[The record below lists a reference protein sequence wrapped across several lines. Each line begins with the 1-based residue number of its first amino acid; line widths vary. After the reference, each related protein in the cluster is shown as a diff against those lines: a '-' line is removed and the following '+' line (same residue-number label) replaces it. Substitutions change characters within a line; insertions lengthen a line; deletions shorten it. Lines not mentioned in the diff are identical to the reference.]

1 MAFVFVG
8 RQILLYFFNVSI
20 ANYQYSR
27 IYPLYVH
34 KSSEVEYNL
43 QVVTE
48 ISSKMIKESEIK
60 FSLVLLLSLF
70 IHVIFFL
77 GILLPVYQDFLN
89 FLNFKNVQEK
99 SGEGR
104 DIIVN
109 INEDNK
115 RVIDEN
121 TLLSEKDSS
130 ARGNITE
137 KKGDRWLNNSRDF
150 ALKRGT
156 KSFGKDNDR
165 SINKPVKTGIL
176 LTDNTELIITMMQQ
190 NLGGISG
197 EGGSDEFT
205 TIPDKY
211 SFTKENA
218 IYYSND
224 GTFSFN
230 TLKFKPFKYFKEMKD
245 KIASNWFPPLLA
257 NVAIYGFDPVT
268 GSYTP
273 GRLRIMAIP
282 NQVVK
287 LYFIMNRNGDVLDVK
302 IVDSMGNKT
311 LDSSCVDSIR
321 NSRNFGRVPP
331 EIEGEQILIRF
342 VYIYVVE

>member
-1 MAFVFVG
+1 MV
-8 RQILLYFFNVSI
+8 
-20 ANYQYSR
+20 
-27 IYPLYVH
+27 
-34 KSSEVEYNL
+34 
-43 QVVTE
+43 
-48 ISSKMIKESEIK
+48 KESEIK
-60 FSLVLLLSLF
+60 YSIKLSLVLLLSLF
-70 IHVIFFL
+70 IHVIIFL
-77 GILLPVYQDFLN
+77 GILLPAYQDFLN
-89 FLNFKNVQEK
+89 FLTFKNVMEK
-99 SGEGR
+99 SGGGR

-115 RVIDEN
+115 RIIDDK

-130 ARGNITE
+130 ARGYITE

-150 ALKRGT
+150 ALRKGT
-156 KSFGKDNDR
+156 KSSGRDR
-165 SINKPVKTGIL
+165 ERYVNRQIKTGIL
-176 LTDNTELIITMMQQ
+176 LTDNTELVIEMMRQSV
-190 NLGGISG
+190 GGLAG
-197 EGGSDEFT
+197 EGGADEFT

-211 SFTKENA
+211 SYTKENA

-230 TLKFKPFKYFKEMKD
+230 TLRFKPFKYFKEMKD

-257 NVAIYGFDPVT
+257 NVAIYGYDPVT

-287 LYFIMNRNGDVLDVK
+287 LYFVMNRNGDVLDVK

-311 LDSSCVDSIR
+311 LDSSCVDSIK
-321 NSRNFGRVPP
+321 NSRNFGKVPR

-342 VYIYVVE
+342 VFIYVVE